1 MRFAKT
7 RYTED
12 GCERQKTATVS
23 ETRHTPTHIKKI
35 NIMNTIKTKKGVAVV
50 CNSIKREDIREPF
63 FHEEKESYPGMELID
78 DDGVRR
84 YVCGYDKEGDLVAA
98 KTEGM
103 PPAELIDDLEVEF
116 YVPVRY
122 FKHSCG
128 GWGRVIGYHSESMG
142 SIDFTPSIPMVIH
155 VTVAGGQA
163 RAELVRLPFGESVVE
178 TGHEAELLAE
188 FND

>member
-1 MRFAKT
+1 
-7 RYTED
+7 
-12 GCERQKTATVS
+12 
-23 ETRHTPTHIKKI
+23 
-35 NIMNTIKTKKGVAVV
+35 MNTIKTKKGVAVV

-63 FHEEKESYPGMELID
+63 FHEEKESYPGMELIE
-78 DDGVRR
+78 DDGVRQ

-98 KTEGM
+98 KTEGI
-103 PPAELIDDLEVEF
+103 PPAELIDDLEAEF

-122 FKHSCG
+122 FKYSCG
-128 GWGRVIGYHSESMG
+128 GWGRVLFHPTESID
-142 SIDFTPSIPMVIH
+142 SIDFDPSIPTVIH

-178 TGHEAELLAE
+178 TGHEVE